1 MMKRCLTPVL
11 AVFISVMLV
20 CPAHAEW
27 VKDQKGWRYRGEDGR
42 WLTNTVTP
50 DGCKVGQFGYWEGND
65 VFSDY
70 RIMGTRVLKS
80 QGDAVLDQEQG
91 VYRVTVDAYD
101 TVFLSDEEIRQ
112 IKKDDVIEFPELGIR
127 ATAMTKPSRSSARAG
142 SAKDTGPNKEIEE
155 KKSLY
160 RVRLIDAD
168 GQNYILT
175 SQRLRRTSA
184 DSSTTETLL
193 RPVATGI
200 QILVPAKERSK
211 KAFGTGQYSPTPALL
226 GKGMLFTAV
235 IRGNMVLEIKDTTYN
250 YDTTTAP
257 EFTDEMV
264 QEQIRQMQS
273 EQKVGPGGELD
284 PEE

>member
-11 AVFISVMLV
+11 AVLISVMLTGPV
-20 CPAHAEW
+20 HAEW
-27 VKDQKGWRYRGEDGR
+27 VQDVKGWRYRGEDGK

-70 RIMGTRVLKS
+70 KIRGTRILKS
-80 QGDAVLDQEQG
+80 QGDAALDQEQG

-101 TVFLSDEEIRQ
+101 TVFFSDEEIRQ
-112 IKKDDVIEFPELGIR
+112 IKKDDVVEFPELGIK
-127 ATAMTKPSRSSARAG
+127 ATAMTKASKSAVRAG
-142 SAKDTGPNKEIEE
+142 SSKDTGPNKEIEE

-160 RVRLIDAD
+160 RVRLIDAE

-200 QILVPAKERSK
+200 QILVPVKERSK
-211 KAFGTGQYSPTPALL
+211 KASGTGQYSATPALL
-226 GKGMLFTAV
+226 GKGMLFTAL
-235 IRGNMVLEIKDTTYN
+235 IRGNVVLEIKDSTYN

-264 QEQIRQMQS
+264 QGQIRERRP
-273 EQKVGPGGELD
+273 EQNVGPGEELD

>member
-1 MMKRCLTPVL
+1 MKRCLTPVL
-11 AVFISVMLV
+11 AVLISAILT

-27 VKDQKGWRYRGEDGR
+27 VKDAKGWRYRGEDGK

-70 RIMGTRVLKS
+70 KIRGTRVLKS
-80 QGDAVLDQEQG
+80 QGDAALDQEQG

-101 TVFLSDEEIRQ
+101 TVFFSDEEIRQ

-127 ATAMTKPSRSSARAG
+127 ATAMTKPSRSSVKAG

-160 RVRLIDAD
+160 RVRLIDAE

-200 QILVPAKERSK
+200 QILVPVKERSK
-211 KAFGTGQYSPTPALL
+211 KASGTGQYSPTPALL

-273 EQKVGPGGELD
+273 EQKVGPGEELD

>member
-1 MMKRCLTPVL
+1 MKRCLTPVL
-11 AVFISVMLV
+11 AVLISVFLV
-20 CPAHAEW
+20 IPVHAEW
-27 VKDQKGWRYRGEDGR
+27 VQDAKGWRYRGEDGK

-65 VFSDY
+65 VFSDFK
-70 RIMGTRVLKS
+70 ILGARVLKS
-80 QGDAVLDQEQG
+80 QGDAVLDEEQG

-101 TVFLSDEEIRQ
+101 TVFLSEEEIRQ

-127 ATAMTKPSRSSARAG
+127 ATATTKASKSTVRAG

-160 RVRLIDAD
+160 RVRLIDSE

-193 RPVATGI
+193 RPVAQGI
-200 QILVPAKERSK
+200 QILVPKKERSK
-211 KAFGTGQYSPTPALL
+211 KASGTSQYSATPALL
-226 GKGMLFTAV
+226 QKGMLFTAT
-235 IRGNMVLEIKDTTYN
+235 IRGNMVLEIKDSTYN

-264 QEQIRQMQS
+264 QEKIR
-273 EQKVGPGGELD
+273 EAADETNIGPAEELD

>member
-11 AVFISVMLV
+11 AVLISVMLV
-20 CPAHAEW
+20 CPVRAEW
-27 VKDQKGWRYRGEDGR
+27 VQDAKGWRYRGEDGR

-65 VFSDY
+65 VFSDFTI
-70 RIMGTRVLKS
+70 RGTRILKS
-80 QGDAVLDQEQG
+80 QGDAVLDQAQG

-112 IKKDDVIEFPELGIR
+112 IKKDDVIEFPELGIK
-127 ATAMTKPSRSSARAG
+127 ATAMTKASKSSVRAG
-142 SAKDTGPNKEIEE
+142 SSKDTGPNKE

-160 RVRLIDAD
+160 RVRLIDAE

-200 QILVPAKERSK
+200 QILVPVKERSK
-211 KAFGTGQYSPTPALL
+211 KASGTGQYSATPALL

-235 IRGNMVLEIKDTTYN
+235 IRGNVVLEIKDSTYN

-264 QEQIRQMQS
+264 QEQLRQRQP
-273 EQKVGPGGELD
+273 EQNVGPGEDLE
-284 PEE
+284 PQE